1 MKTRRRG
8 SSSACVARQACLRTA
23 TSGRSCS
30 LACAVFFERH
40 GVAIEEAPNHALC
53 KPLAVP
59 TLQMAGNLRQRDV
72 ASRSDQPQHLL
83 SMGLDPIGALVATCG
98 RGALLPV
105 SRQRRTHFTAVDA
118 AIPNRSAA
126 ARRLMPP
133 ATASISRSR
142 RSLDRGLVM
151 QAGLLCQTTA

>member
-1 MKTRRRG
+1 MKTRQAG
-8 SSSACVARQACLRTA
+8 SSSDRASNQALRRTA

-72 ASRSDQPQHLL
+72 ARRGDQPEDLL
-83 SMGLDPIGALVATCG
+83 GMGLDPIRALVATL
-98 RGALLPV
+98 RP
-105 SRQRRTHFTAVDA
+105 RRL
-118 AIPNRSAA
+118 A
-126 ARRLMPP
+126 ARIAPP
-133 ATASISRSR
+133 AHP
-142 RSLDRGLVM
+142 L
-151 QAGLLCQTTA
+151 